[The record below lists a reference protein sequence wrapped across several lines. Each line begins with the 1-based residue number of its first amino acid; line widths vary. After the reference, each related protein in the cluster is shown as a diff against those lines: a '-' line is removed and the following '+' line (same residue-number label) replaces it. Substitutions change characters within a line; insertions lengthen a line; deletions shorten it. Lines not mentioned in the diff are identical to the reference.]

1 LISDKTSLGGFSLI
15 ELLVVI
21 TIISSLGALVGPS
34 LFKQVNKIQVVSDE
48 KKLLQILKQ
57 LSHKAFLSGK
67 PITIQLKHKELGY
80 FYSDEPS
87 NYVQKDF
94 TFIQFSEQTLRLN
107 ENGFIQP
114 NSVQMVSVS
123 DIRYLNIAEVNAL

>member
-1 LISDKTSLGGFSLI
+1 MGFSLI

-34 LFKQVNKIQVVSDE
+34 LFKQVNKIQVASDE

-67 PITIQLKHKELGY
+67 SITIQLKRKKLEY
-80 FYSDEPS
+80 FYSDEPEKHA
-87 NYVQKDF
+87 QKDF
-94 TFIQFSEQTLRLN
+94 TFIQFSDQTLRLN

-114 NSVQMVSVS
+114 NSVQIESVS
-123 DIRYLNIAEVNAL
+123 DIGYLNIAGVNVL